1 MKRPRPDDAPA
12 ISAPTAPPSPAAPPA
27 VVPPVTRDTP
37 LAPAAGPAPAPP
49 RKRGFARFV
58 LAAVVLLA
66 LAVAGRWG
74 WDWWVDGR
82 FLVVTDDAYVRAE
95 VTTVATKISGYV
107 AAMDVRN
114 GDRVRAGDVI
124 ARLDDGDFRLAVEAA
139 RNRVETQRAAQLR
152 LGRQVEAAQAGAAQ
166 AATQIAGARAEASR
180 AQSDFQRFS
189 ALAASDFASRSR
201 LDQARAER
209 ERAIAAV
216 AWAEAALVA
225 AQANVEVAVAQR
237 EEGRKLVAELETTL
251 ARAERDLGFTLVKA
265 PFDGVIGNKAVQA
278 GDFVQPGARLAA
290 LVPLDRIWVEANFKE
305 TQLARL
311 QVGQRV
317 RLAVDALPDRPIEG
331 RVESFSPASG
341 AVFSLL
347 PPENATGNFTKIVQ
361 RVPVR
366 IAVAPEAVATG
377 LLRPGLSVVVRV
389 ETRAAE
395 GALAASP
402 AR

>member
-1 MKRPRPDDAPA
+1 M
-12 ISAPTAPPSPAAPPA
+12 SAPTAPPSPAAPPA